1 MSVLMRGKTEKSP
14 NAVKLDLRMSS
25 LFRRVS
31 SVFKELNNQTS
42 CQERSDSYPRWQE
55 IRRRSKSDASGMKNM
70 KSVRVWGKR
79 NPPVY

>member
-1 MSVLMRGKTEKSP
+1 M
-14 NAVKLDLRMSS
+14 
-25 LFRRVS
+25 S

-42 CQERSDSYPRWQE
+42 RQERSDSYPRWQE

-70 KSVRVWGKR
+70 KSVRGWGKR